1 MQTQKDQKHELTELM
16 ERLHQ
21 IIDLA
26 EISLNIVKEIYD
38 NLPPF

>member
-1 MQTQKDQKHELTELM
+1 MQTLKDQKRELTELT

-21 IIDLA
+21 IVDLA
-26 EISLNIVKEIYD
+26 EISLNIVREIYD

>member
-1 MQTQKDQKHELTELM
+1 MLTQEDRKKELTELT

-26 EISLNIVKEIYD
+26 EISLNIVREIYD
-38 NLPPF
+38 SLPPF

>member
-1 MQTQKDQKHELTELM
+1 MQTQKDRTQELTELT

-26 EISLNIVKEIYD
+26 EISLNIVREIYD